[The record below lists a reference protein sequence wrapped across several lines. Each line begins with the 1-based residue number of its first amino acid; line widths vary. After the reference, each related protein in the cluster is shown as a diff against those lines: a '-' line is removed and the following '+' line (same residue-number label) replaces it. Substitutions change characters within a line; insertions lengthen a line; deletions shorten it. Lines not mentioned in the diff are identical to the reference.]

1 MSNATSKERVLA
13 AIDLQVAD
21 RVPMDFSANK
31 ATLERLLKDLD
42 CPDLFGLIKTLGADI
57 VDLRGVVD
65 PVYKG
70 PVPAKRSLADGISEN
85 YWGWRTKIEQT
96 ATGPEEMFCEF
107 ILADRSHE
115 EIQQHLWPQVDWFD
129 FSDFGQR
136 LEKWQGLA
144 VMASGP
150 SVWQHPSFLRGLDN
164 LMADLMLAPD
174 TAELLMDKFTDFYVA
189 YFDKMFSTVPG
200 KVDIL
205 RIADDVGMQDRLIMS
220 REMILRFIIPRLKK
234 IVDMAHSHGVKVMYH
249 SCGAIF
255 EVIDDIIEAGID
267 ILDPLQVTAKGMDP
281 QKIKDSFGNRICLHG
296 AIDTQY
302 LLPEGNPGD
311 VSRTVKEM
319 INILSKGGGYIL
331 SPSHVL
337 QTDVP
342 TANISAIYETGLG
355 VTRGVEPR

>member
-1 MSNATSKERVLA
+1 MSNVTSKERVLA
-13 AIDLQVAD
+13 AINLQEPD

-31 ATLERLLKDLD
+31 ATLARLLKDFD
-42 CPDLFGLIKTLGADI
+42 CSDLFTLIKTLGADI

-70 PVPAKRSLADGISEN
+70 PVPEKRALADGVSQN

-150 SVWQHPSFLRGLDN
+150 SVWQHPTFLRGLDN

-189 YFDKMFSTVPG
+189 YFDKMFSQVPG

-205 RIADDVGMQDRLIMS
+205 RIADDLGMQDRLIMS

-234 IVDMAHSHGVKVMYH
+234 IVDMAHSHGVKVMFH

-255 EVIDDIIEAGID
+255 EVIDDIIEAGLD

-281 QKIKDSFGNRICLHG
+281 KKIKDSFGSRICLHG

-302 LLPEGNPGD
+302 LLPEGNPSD

-319 INILSKGGGYIL
+319 VNILGKGGGYIL

-342 TANISAIYETGLG
+342 TANISALYETGLNKG
-355 VTRGVEPR
+355 IQNA

>member
-1 MSNATSKERVLA
+1 MSSVTSKDRVLA
-13 AIDLQVAD
+13 AINLQESD

-31 ATLERLLKDLD
+31 ATLERLMKDID

-70 PVPAKRSLADGISEN
+70 PVPEKRELANGISEN
-85 YWGWRTKIEQT
+85 FWGWRTKIEQT

-107 ILADRSHE
+107 ILANKTHQ

-136 LEKWQGLA
+136 LEKWQDLA

-174 TAELLMDKFTDFYVA
+174 TAEFLMDKFTDFYVA
-189 YFDKMFSTVPG
+189 YFDKMFSQVPG
-200 KVDIL
+200 KIDVL
-205 RIADDVGMQDRLIMS
+205 RIADDIGMQDRLIMS
-220 REMILRFIIPRLKK
+220 RQMILQFIIPRVKK
-234 IVDMAHSHGVKVMYH
+234 IVDMAHSHGVKVMLH
-249 SCGAIF
+249 SCGSIF
-255 EVIDDIIEAGID
+255 EIIDDIIEAGVD

-281 QKIKDSFGNRICLHG
+281 KDIKESFGSRICLHG
-296 AIDTQY
+296 AIDTQF
-302 LLPEGNPGD
+302 LLPKGTGED
-311 VSRTVKEM
+311 VSKTVKEM
-319 INILSKGGGYIL
+319 IDILGKGGGYIL

-342 TANISAIYETGLG
+342 TANVLALYETGFKNKAN
-355 VTRGVEPR
+355 